1 MLEDDIGL
9 EGIPNQMPLEN
20 IEEDKK
26 LPDELILDKL
36 KKAVEKVKFSY
47 YSEAIKIYEEVIELL
62 VNSNDIKDREKIA
75 CKTCLNL
82 FQTLYFAGSL
92 P

>member
-1 MLEDDIGL
+1 
-9 EGIPNQMPLEN
+9 MPLEN

-62 VNSNDIKDREKIA
+62 VH
-75 CKTCLNL
+75 
-82 FQTLYFAGSL
+82 
-92 P
+92 